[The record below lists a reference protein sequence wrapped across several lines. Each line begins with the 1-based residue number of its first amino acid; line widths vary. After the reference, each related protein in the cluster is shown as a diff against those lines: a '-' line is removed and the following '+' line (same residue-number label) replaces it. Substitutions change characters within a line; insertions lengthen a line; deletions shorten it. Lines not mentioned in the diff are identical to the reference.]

1 MSDYAQLTIPAL
13 AKLINDEYA
22 VILQSEKANLPRA
35 LAVGEKLN
43 AIRVRVEHGE
53 WQDTYES
60 YGLNISYETA
70 TLYMRLFVKQEEWRA
85 AAAAKNVEPTDLTID
100 AARQLLAKPRT
111 TTNASTADTSDS
123 DSESETDADEESDS
137 QEEKDESDETEE
149 EVVGKKWLET
159 LAADDLIFWVNEV
172 HGVEYLKEL
181 AAALAKELPPTL
193 PPKPALQGK
202 ADPGGVPP
210 LLVRTPTTP
219 PASASLSVDAGIR
232 RPL

>member
-70 TLYMRLFVKQEEWRA
+70 TLYMRLFVKQAEWRA

-100 AARQLLAKPRT
+100 GARQLITKSRT
-111 TTNASTADTSDS
+111 TTNTIKNSNTDNDSYSDS
-123 DSESETDADEESDS
+123 DDESDS
-137 QEEKDESDETEE
+137 NSD
-149 EVVGKKWLET
+149 
-159 LAADDLIFWVNEV
+159 
-172 HGVEYLKEL
+172 
-181 AAALAKELPPTL
+181 
-193 PPKPALQGK
+193 
-202 ADPGGVPP
+202 
-210 LLVRTPTTP
+210 TPN
-219 PASASLSVDAGIR
+219 
-232 RPL
+232 